1 MLDLEERTETERLD
15 PHTKFKLFEFENT
28 IGPSVSIPPALMT
41 HKRATSHSRQKLHSN
56 DSGNADESDFSSSS
70 TTDRS
75 TTDRLPLLITNSA
88 LTQAISQVQIPM
100 DGWAPLYIFKLF
112 VVLVEPPPALDL
124 SAIEG
129 LHDYLTQLLVKLTG
143 LVENGIRGIASHCWW
158 ALLGKCST
166 PNFSQI

>member
-15 PHTKFKLFEFENT
+15 PRTKFKLFEFENT
-28 IGPSVSIPPALMT
+28 IGLSVSIPPALMT
-41 HKRATSHSRQKLHSN
+41 HKRATSHSRQKLRSN
-56 DSGNADESDFSSSS
+56 DSGNVDKSNFSSSS
-70 TTDRS
+70 TTDQ
-75 TTDRLPLLITNSA
+75 LPLLITNSA